1 MAVDGDKSVVEFSDE
16 GSSSSE
22 SSGGCYSD
30 LQGLRR
36 EKLNQFLTVS
46 GKEERVPG
54 QPKKRW
60 EKLSNQRK
68 NVYVNRAT
76 AVIVA
81 ALEATT
87 PGDAGHLWT
96 AVQSSR
102 GVETA
107 LGIEDTIDRK
117 YLEALAET
125 YQHATSWDTRR
136 QVLAIIA
143 DLVPYR
149 DIQKFIPGLTDYR
162 IKEARLHIFKYGRG
176 AAVPLRKSP
185 RMRISENQLDHFLT
199 FITSSHVVQDL
210 PFGQRYLHLENGQVL
225 ETPNV
230 IRAMIPQRIIE
241 QYTQFCKEVD
251 MKPLSPA
258 TISRL
263 LTVCAATVRKSLQ
276 GLDYIAADGAKAFD
290 DLSALV
296 VKLKDKCVC
305 DGEWFSYCQEALKA
319 GKQYIKT
326 EYKVCL
332 VVYVLKLNNNPLC
345 ISFFLLRNYFS
356 FLTGSY
362 HTRIP
367 HR

>member
-1 MAVDGDKSVVEFSDE
+1 M
-16 GSSSSE
+16 
-22 SSGGCYSD
+22 
-30 LQGLRR
+30 
-36 EKLNQFLTVS
+36 
-46 GKEERVPG
+46 
-54 QPKKRW
+54 
-60 EKLSNQRK
+60 
-68 NVYVNRAT
+68 
-76 AVIVA
+76 
-81 ALEATT
+81 
-87 PGDAGHLWT
+87 WT
-96 AVQSSR
+96 AEQSSR
-102 GVETA
+102 CVETA
-107 LGIEDTIDRK
+107 LGMDDNIDRK

-162 IKEARLHIFKYGRG
+162 IKEAWMHILKYGRG
-176 AAVPLRKSP
+176 AAVPLTKSP
-185 RMRISENQLDHFLT
+185 RMRVNESQLDHFLT

-241 QYTQFCKEVD
+241 QYTQFCKEDD

-290 DLSALV
+290 DLSAV
-296 VKLKDKCVC
+296 AVKLKDKCVC

-332 VVYVLKLNNNPLC
+332 VVYARNL
-345 ISFFLLRNYFS
+345 SFYFFLS
-356 FLTGSY
+356 
-362 HTRIP
+362 P
-367 HR
+367 

>member
-1 MAVDGDKSVVEFSDE
+1 MLVWPFIQEGESKCSDLLEAFEKLAVDGDKSVVEFSDE

-81 ALEATT
+81 ALEAIT

-117 YLEALAET
+117 YLEALPET

-210 PFGQRYLHLENGQVL
+210 PFGQRYLHFESGQVL
-225 ETPNV
+225 ETPKV

-241 QYTQFCKEVD
+241 QYG
-251 MKPLSPA
+251 S
-258 TISRL
+258 
-263 LTVCAATVRKSLQ
+263 
-276 GLDYIAADGAKAFD
+276 
-290 DLSALV
+290 
-296 VKLKDKCVC
+296 
-305 DGEWFSYCQEALKA
+305 
-319 GKQYIKT
+319 
-326 EYKVCL
+326 
-332 VVYVLKLNNNPLC
+332 VL
-345 ISFFLLRNYFS
+345 
-356 FLTGSY
+356 
-362 HTRIP
+362 
-367 HR
+367 